1 MENWKYK
8 VRTGR
13 PKYTNI
19 PTNITL
25 DAAPP
30 LIMDLTKIP
39 KSAWFSFD
47 RLPLTLTPSPA
58 DPESFS
64 GTSKVRN
71 SLVPSGVRTSSSSS
85 AFCWG
90 DQHGIIE
97 QHFFGNSLPPYSYQH
112 SKLSAFYYNA
122 TIFSTVI
129 MRRNVQK
136 QCIFNHLQLM
146 TRFRNILNLCL
157 SASLSS
163 KVIASHAITE
173 SAINTNSQASCYF
186 ISQKRALSEIFSY
199 LKSYRIFKIPSSS
212 TELCSL
218 REKLSARKFNSKI
231 TCSLHFI

>member
-1 MENWKYK
+1 MLSPESLWPNEHWNNSFHCSHGRKCLSQLQFCTQAIITICLLKQHTNGTVPETARSFPRICQGCLNPGTCKHVSRNLNVTSDGIIGEHQRSHSSSIYGYFQNNLWK
-8 VRTGR
+8 TEEDQSTQTF
-13 PKYTNI
+13 PL
-19 PTNITL
+19 TL

-97 QHFFGNSLPPYSYQH
+97 QHFSGNSLP
-112 SKLSAFYYNA
+112 
-122 TIFSTVI
+122 STGI
-129 MRRNVQK
+129 SIQN
-136 QCIFNHLQLM
+136 
-146 TRFRNILNLCL
+146 
-157 SASLSS
+157 SLLL
-163 KVIASHAITE
+163 T
-173 SAINTNSQASCYF
+173 TMPQYF
-186 ISQKRALSEIFSY
+186 PQ
-199 LKSYRIFKIPSSS
+199 
-212 TELCSL
+212 
-218 REKLSARKFNSKI
+218 
-231 TCSLHFI
+231 